1 MKKIAY
7 CTPSLYIPGGVER
20 VLTTKANYL
29 AEKAGYEVYIILTDG
44 KGKDPYY
51 ALSPKVRLIQL
62 DLNFEELWHRP
73 FWKKILLYLKKQR
86 RYKKAL
92 TETLLNIRP
101 DITVSLLRR
110 EINFITTIKDGSKK
124 IGELHVNRLNY
135 RNFEQDETNFIK
147 EWFSKYWMKSL
158 VKKLKHLDKFIVL
171 SQEDKLNWPELKNV
185 EVISNPLSFE
195 TDRCS
200 ELTSHNVIAV
210 GRYTYQKGFDLL
222 IQAWNLVYQKH
233 PDWQLFIYGK
243 GEKTEYQELIHQLS
257 LENCCHTEDA
267 VPHIIDKYCKSSI
280 FVLSSRFEG
289 FGLVLTE
296 AMQCGLPCVSFACPC
311 GPKDIITPGENGYLA
326 ENGKI
331 EELAEKILLLIEDEP
346 KRIKMGKNAKASSRQ
361 YSEENIMKQW
371 IRLFENL

>member
-1 MKKIAY
+1 MKIAY

-110 EINFITTIKDGSKK
+110 EINFITGIQDGSKK
-124 IGELHVNRLNY
+124 VGELHITRSHY
-135 RNFEQDETNFIK
+135 RNFEDSHNPIKKFIEK
-147 EWFSKYWMKSL
+147 FWMKSL
-158 VKKLKHLDKFIVL
+158 VSSLQKLDAFVVL
-171 SQEDKLNWPELKNV
+171 NPGEISLWPE
-185 EVISNPLSFE
+185 IHTCHAIPNPLSFTGDQE
-195 TDRCS
+195 CRIDS
-200 ELTSHNVIAV
+200 KSVIAV
-210 GRYTYQKGFDLL
+210 GRYAFEKGFDDLL
-222 IQAWNLVYQKH
+222 KAWKIVTEKH
-233 PDWQLFIYGK
+233 PDWKLKIYG
-243 GEKTEYQELIHQLS
+243 GGDRSDYVNLAETLGIGAFCELHGPTPDIRQ
-257 LENCCHTEDA
+257 
-267 VPHIIDKYCKSSI
+267 KYCESSI
-280 FVLSSRFEG
+280 YVLSSRFEG
-289 FGLVLTE
+289 FGMVLIE
-296 AMQCGLPCVSFACPC
+296 AMSCGLPCVSYDCPC
-311 GPKDIITPGENGYLA
+311 GPRNIITNNHDGFLVPHRN
-326 ENGKI
+326 I
-331 EELAEKILLLIEDEP
+331 QELAEKILLLIEDEAQ
-346 KRIKMGKNAKASSRQ
+346 RIEMGKNAKASSRQ

-371 IRLFENL
+371 IHLFENL